1 MKLGALQRHFN
12 QQLSGYYPEN
22 EVRSFFIW
30 LAESYLEITASQLLV
45 KKEVSVSEK
54 KIELFNSAIR
64 DLQAYKP
71 IQYIVGETEFYGLR
85 IQVNHDVLIPRPETE
100 ELVDWV
106 LKDLAQQEN
115 PSLQIT
121 EIGTGSG
128 CIAISLAKH
137 NAHIQVAAI
146 DISKQALQLAK
157 QNANYHQVNVEWIEQ
172 DVLQLERL
180 PKETHIIVSNPP
192 YVKEDEK
199 HLISPNVLNFEP
211 HIALFVKD
219 TSSLLFYEKIIAL
232 ALRQAQVPTIYV
244 EINQALAEE
253 TSTLFIEAGFHN
265 VELKKDMFGKN
276 RMIKATF

>member
-157 QNANYHQVNVEWIEQ
+157 ENANYHQVNVEWIEQ